1 MMRRSVERV
10 VGYVLVVMLGL
21 TLSSAAWGQSK
32 PEPAAV
38 AFDLKMSELLKSDLG
53 QLIPLEVA
61 GSPRDQEVL
70 EAITQAESV
79 RGVVT
84 LPGDVEEFLF
94 AQGDV
99 LPVDIYVEFSF
110 GDSASSRDAVKAF
123 EAGMVPQSNVREE
136 GGLRYF
142 SPKTDAN
149 ISMIFGIPNKV
160 VFLTSTYEYDTANLG
175 NVSPAIKEAMAKAAG
190 PANIFLDF
198 DQARPL
204 IKSATEFGKPQ
215 LPPAAVPFL
224 EIPTQISL
232 LQLVGNP
239 GQDPALALTVTSPDE
254 ESAEMLRE
262 TMQGLVGMGK
272 LAVQGMNPND
282 PQAKIM
288 TQVLGQL
295 KPTVAGK
302 VVTMSL
308 SKIEGLEDLLR

>member
-1 MMRRSVERV
+1 MMLRSVERV
-10 VGYVLVVMLGL
+10 VGYVLVLLLGL

-53 QLIPLEVA
+53 QMLPL
-61 GSPRDQEVL
+61 DQMGPPNSAL
-70 EAITQAESV
+70 PDMISQAESL
-79 RGVVT
+79 RGVIT
-84 LPGDVEEFLF
+84 MPGEVEDFLF
-94 AQGDV
+94 MQGES
-99 LPVDIYVEFSF
+99 LPVDVYVELKFKA
-110 GDSASSRDAVKAF
+110 GSAAVEALKDF
-123 EAGMVPQSNVREE
+123 EEEMKPQSNVREE
-136 GGLRYF
+136 GGLRYY
-142 SPKTDAN
+142 SPRSEAN
-149 ISMIFGIPNKV
+149 ISLIFGLPEKL
-160 VFLTSTYEYDTANLG
+160 VFLTDTYQHDSANFG

-204 IKSATEFGKPQ
+204 IKSAIAFGKPQ

-239 GQDPALALTVTSPDE
+239 GQEPALALSVTSPDE

-272 LAVQGMNPND
+272 LAAQGMNPND

-288 TQVLGQL
+288 NQVLGQL

-308 SKIEGLEDLLR
+308 SKLEGLEDLLR

>member
-1 MMRRSVERV
+1 MMLRSVERV

-53 QLIPLEVA
+53 QMLPL
-61 GSPRDQEVL
+61 DQMGPPNS
-70 EAITQAESV
+70 AFPDMISQAESL
-79 RGVVT
+79 RGVIT
-84 LPGDVEEFLF
+84 MPGEVEDFLF
-94 AQGDV
+94 MQGES
-99 LPVDIYVEFSF
+99 LPVDVYVELKFKA
-110 GDSASSRDAVKAF
+110 GSAAVEALKDF
-123 EAGMVPQSNVREE
+123 EEEMKPQSNVREE
-136 GGLRYF
+136 GGLRYY
-142 SPKTDAN
+142 SPRSEAN
-149 ISMIFGIPNKV
+149 ISLIFGLPEKL
-160 VFLTSTYEYDTANLG
+160 VFLTDSYQHDSANFG

-204 IKSATEFGKPQ
+204 IKSAIAFGKPQ

-232 LQLVGNP
+232 LQLAGNP
-239 GQDPALALTVTSPDE
+239 GQEPALALTVTSPDE

>member
-1 MMRRSVERV
+1 MMVRWVQRSVGCV
-10 VGYVLVVMLGL
+10 WVLLLGL
-21 TLSSAAWGQSK
+21 ALSSAAWGQSK

-53 QLIPLEVA
+53 QMLPL
-61 GSPRDQEVL
+61 DQMGPPNSAFPDML
-70 EAITQAESV
+70 SQAESL
-79 RGVVT
+79 RGVIT
-84 LPGDVEEFLF
+84 MPSEVEDFLF
-94 AQGDV
+94 MQGET
-99 LPVDIYVEFSF
+99 LPVDIYVELTFKA
-110 GDSASSRDAVKAF
+110 DS
-123 EAGMVPQSNVREE
+123 EAGNALKDFEEEMKPQSNVREE
-136 GGLRYF
+136 GGLRYY
-142 SPKTDAN
+142 SPRSEAN
-149 ISMIFGIPNKV
+149 ISMIFGLPNKL
-160 VFLTSTYEYDTANLG
+160 VFLTDTYEQDSANLG
-175 NVSPAIKEAMAKAAG
+175 NVSPAIQEAMAKAAG
-190 PANIFLDF
+190 PAKIFLDF

-272 LAVQGMNPND
+272 LAAQGMNPSD
-282 PQAKIM
+282 PQAKIL

-295 KPTVAGK
+295 KPTVTGK